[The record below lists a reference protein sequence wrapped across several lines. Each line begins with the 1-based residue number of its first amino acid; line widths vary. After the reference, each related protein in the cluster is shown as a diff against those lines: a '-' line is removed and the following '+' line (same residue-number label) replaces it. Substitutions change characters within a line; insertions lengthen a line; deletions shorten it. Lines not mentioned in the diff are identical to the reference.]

1 MGNGPAVKK
10 RSKKAVASAPTP
22 ARANPGTF
30 GLRDIAVG
38 AFLFCVIV
46 IAYLP
51 ALNGGFVWDD
61 INHVTRLEL
70 RSLHGLWRIWFD
82 LGATQQYYPLLHSAF
97 WAEHRLWGDAV
108 LGYHLTN
115 LVLHAVAGCLIV
127 LILRRL
133 SLPGAWLAA
142 FVFALHPVSVESV
155 AWITEQKNTLSTVF
169 YLGSALGYLRFDR
182 TRLRSQY
189 FLALGLFVLALLS
202 KTVTATLPAAL
213 LVIFWWI
220 RGRLRGRSDVLPLLP
235 WIALGASAGLFS
247 AWVERR
253 FIGAEGAEFA
263 LTFVERCLIAGRAIW
278 FYLGKL
284 VWPVD
289 LMFVYPR
296 WTVNSGAWWQYLY
309 PLGVVALGVGL
320 LLLSRRWRGPLA
332 GFLFFAGTLFPAL
345 GFLNVYPFVNSYVG
359 DHFQY
364 VASLGIIVPFAAG
377 LVLARRRMPV
387 VHRWVGPVLAGLLV
401 AVLGTLTW
409 RQAATYRDSQ
419 TLYRE
424 TLARNPASWL
434 AHNNLGGE
442 LIGVPGGLNEAIDHF
457 EAALRI
463 KPDLSDAQYNLG
475 LALSRSPG
483 RLPEAIAHYEAALR
497 IRPDYPDAHNNLGNA
512 LSRTPG
518 RLPEAIAHYE
528 AALRARPDY
537 ADAHNNLAA
546 ALSKIEGRLPEAIAH
561 YEAALRIKPDSAEM
575 HYNLGNTLLKVPGR
589 LPDAISEYETALR
602 IRPDMAQARQ
612 MLDRLGA
619 AH

>member
-1 MGNGPAVKK
+1 MKK
-10 RSKKAVASAPTP
+10 RTKKAVASAPTP
-22 ARANPGTF
+22 TRANPGTF
-30 GLRDIAVG
+30 GLRDIAAA

-61 INHVTRLEL
+61 NNHVTRPEL

-155 AWITEQKNTLSTVF
+155 AWISEQKNTLSTVL
-169 YLGSALGYLRFDR
+169 YLGSALAYLRFDR
-182 TRLRSQY
+182 TRLRPQY
-189 FLALGLFVLALLS
+189 FVALGLFVLALLS
-202 KTVTATLPAAL
+202 KTVAATLPAAL

-235 WIALGASAGLFS
+235 WFALGASGGLFS

-263 LTFVERCLIAGRAIW
+263 LTLVERCLIAGRAIW

-284 VWPVD
+284 VWPTD

-296 WTVNSGAWWQYLY
+296 WTVNSCAWWQYLY

-320 LLLSRRWRGPLA
+320 LLLSRRWRGPPA

-364 VASLGIIVPFAAG
+364 LASLGIIVPLAAG
-377 LVLARRRMPV
+377 LVLASRRIPV
-387 VHRWVGPVLAGLLV
+387 VHRGVGLASAGLLV

-442 LIGVPGGLNEAIDHF
+442 LIGVPGGLNEAIVHF

-483 RLPEAIAHYEAALR
+483 SLPEAITHYEAALR
-497 IRPDYPDAHNNLGNA
+497 LRPDYPDAQNNLGNA
-512 LSRTPG
+512 LSRIPG
-518 RLPEAIAHYE
+518 RLPEAIPHYE

-546 ALSKIEGRLPEAIAH
+546 ALSKIQGRLPEAIAH
-561 YEAALRIKPDSAEM
+561 YEAALRIRPDSAEM
-575 HYNLGNTLLKVPGR
+575 HYNFGNTLLKVPGR
-589 LPDAISEYETALR
+589 LPDAISEFQTALR
-602 IRPDMAQARQ
+602 IKPEMTQARE
-612 MLDRLGA
+612 MLVRLGG

>member
-10 RSKKAVASAPTP
+10 RSKTAVASAPTP

-70 RSLHGLWRIWFD
+70 RSLHGLSRIWFD

-602 IRPDMAQARQ
+602 ISPDMAQARQ

>member
-1 MGNGPAVKK
+1 
-10 RSKKAVASAPTP
+10 
-22 ARANPGTF
+22 
-30 GLRDIAVG
+30 
-38 AFLFCVIV
+38 VIV

-61 INHVTRLEL
+61 NNHVTRPEL

-155 AWITEQKNTLSTVF
+155 AWISEQKNTLSTVL
-169 YLGSALGYLRFDR
+169 YLGSALAYLRFDR
-182 TRLRSQY
+182 TRLRPQY
-189 FLALGLFVLALLS
+189 FVALGLFVLALLS
-202 KTVTATLPAAL
+202 KTVAATLPAAL

-235 WIALGASAGLFS
+235 WFALGASGGLFS

-263 LTFVERCLIAGRAIW
+263 LTLVERCLIAGRAIW

-284 VWPVD
+284 VWPTD

-296 WTVNSGAWWQYLY
+296 WTVNSCAWWQYLY

-320 LLLSRRWRGPLA
+320 LLLSRRWRGPPA

-364 VASLGIIVPFAAG
+364 LASLGIIVPLAAG
-377 LVLARRRMPV
+377 LVLASRRIPV
-387 VHRWVGPVLAGLLV
+387 VHRGVGLASAGLLV

-442 LIGVPGGLNEAIDHF
+442 LIGVPGGLNEAIVHF

-483 RLPEAIAHYEAALR
+483 SLPEAITHYEAALR
-497 IRPDYPDAHNNLGNA
+497 LRPDYPDAQNNLGNA
-512 LSRTPG
+512 LSRIPG
-518 RLPEAIAHYE
+518 RLPEAIPHYE

-546 ALSKIEGRLPEAIAH
+546 ALSKIQGRLPEAIAH
-561 YEAALRIKPDSAEM
+561 YEAALRIRPDSAEM
-575 HYNLGNTLLKVPGR
+575 HYNFGNTLLKVPGR
-589 LPDAISEYETALR
+589 LPDAISEFQTALR
-602 IRPDMAQARQ
+602 IKPEMTQARE
-612 MLDRLGA
+612 MLVRLGG

>member
-1 MGNGPAVKK
+1 
-10 RSKKAVASAPTP
+10 
-22 ARANPGTF
+22 
-30 GLRDIAVG
+30 VG

-61 INHVTRLEL
+61 NNHVTRPEL

-169 YLGSALGYLRFDR
+169 YLGSALAYLRFDR
-182 TRLRSQY
+182 TRLRLQY

-202 KTVTATLPAAL
+202 KTVAATLPAAL
-213 LVIFWWI
+213 LVVFWWM
-220 RGRLRGRSDVLPLLP
+220 RGRLRWRSDVLPLLP
-235 WIALGASAGLFS
+235 WFALGASAGLFS
-247 AWVERR
+247 AWIERR
-253 FIGAEGAEFA
+253 FIGAEGPEFA
-263 LTFVERCLIAGRAIW
+263 LTLVERCLIAGRAIW

-296 WTVNSGAWWQYLY
+296 WTVDSGAWWQYLY
-309 PLGVVALGVGL
+309 PLGVVALAVGL
-320 LLLSRRWRGPLA
+320 LFLSRQWRGPLA
-332 GFLFFAGTLFPAL
+332 GFLFFSGTLFPAL

-359 DHFQY
+359 DHYQY
-364 VASLGIIVPFAAG
+364 AASLGIIVPLASG
-377 LVLARRRMPV
+377 LVLASRRIPFA
-387 VHRWVGPVLAGLLV
+387 HRRVGLASAGLLM

-409 RQAATYRDSQ
+409 RQTATYRDSQ

-442 LIGVPGGLNEAIDHF
+442 LIGVPGGLDEAIDHF

-463 KPDLSDAQYNLG
+463 KPDLADAQYNLG
-475 LALSRSPG
+475 LALSRIPG
-483 RLPEAIAHYEAALR
+483 RLPEAIAHYEAALKL
-497 IRPDYPDAHNNLGNA
+497 RPDYPDSHNNLGNA
-512 LSRTPG
+512 LSGTPG

-528 AALRARPDY
+528 AALRSRPDY

-561 YEAALRIKPDSAEM
+561 YEAALRINPDSAEM
-575 HYNLGNTLLKVPGR
+575 HYNLGNALLKVPGR
-589 LPDAISEYETALR
+589 LPDAISEYEAALR

-619 AH
+619 TH